1 MPTQALTYTAST
13 AEVTVCG
20 QLRMAAAPH
29 YWLPFNISL
38 REFPMKSKLRSA
50 FTLVEILIVVV
61 IMAILAAT
69 IIPQFTD
76 SATDAKIGTAKFN
89 LTTLRSQIEI
99 YKTHHNGAKPS
110 ATLVELT
117 QSTNA
122 AGTSGTGAS
131 YPFGPY
137 LRELPSNPVTN
148 SQAVKAVMNN
158 PATAADVT
166 SGGGGWLYHA
176 ASGNVWIDD
185 ATLYTE

>member
-1 MPTQALTYTAST
+1 
-13 AEVTVCG
+13 
-20 QLRMAAAPH
+20 
-29 YWLPFNISL
+29 
-38 REFPMKSKLRSA
+38 MKSKLRSA

-76 SATDAKIGTAKFN
+76 SATDAKRGTAQFN
-89 LTTLRSQIEI
+89 LTTLRGQIET
-99 YKTHHNGAKPS
+99 YKTHHAGVKPGN
-110 ATLVELT
+110 TLIELT

-122 AGTSGTGAS
+122 AGTSGTGAA
-131 YPFGPY
+131 YPYGPY
-137 LRELPSNPVTN
+137 IRELPDNPITN
-148 SQAVKAVMNN
+148 SKAVKVIMNN

-166 SGGGGWLYHA
+166 SGGGGWLYHP